1 MFSRDIHK
9 ISLYFLALKKR
20 QNVYSLSPKSII
32 NRQIVIRV
40 TILQSH
46 FYALVFLREIDETS
60 WVV

>member
-46 FYALVFLREIDETS
+46 FYALVFSREIYETS
-60 WVV
+60 